1 MMKFFI
7 IVNHVQQGPYTI
19 DELHQMHITS
29 DTLVWADGMAQWTP
43 AWRVME
49 LRPILHDQN
58 YAQPGAQT
66 NYQASSQA
74 TPPPP
79 PIQLEGETQPQGQP
93 APQVPLP
100 GTGPAGAYESTSVRK
115 KSHHALYWLLGIL
128 GMLLLVMIVTNPSES
143 DHRQQLRQN
152 VTEGMAQ
159 AIEEQMGES
168 SFLPLGMITHMLA
181 APIIEQTL
189 SSLTQYHNY
198 VIFSTT
204 SIYTSEGDVT
214 VSYGCLGKVL
224 TADKDK
230 VAEAIATSNGMK
242 TIKGLINGFS
252 SHNNDEEALPAPDP
266 SAGGEE
272 PADSTSLTDQIG
284 NAIADHVSKQVKK
297 EIRQHTDSATSSA
310 ISSLVDKAIK
320 LINGK

>member
-19 DELHQMHITS
+19 DELRQMHITS
-29 DTLVWADGMAQWTP
+29 ETLVWADGMAQWTP

-58 YAQPGAQT
+58 YAPSGSQT
-66 NYQASSQA
+66 NAQASSQT

-79 PIQLEGETQPQGQP
+79 PIHLEGEPQPQSQS
-93 APQVPLP
+93 APQVPNLGIDP
-100 GTGPAGAYESTSVRK
+100 DRTHETASGRK

-128 GMLLLVMIVTNPSES
+128 AALLLVMVVTNPTEN

-152 VTEGMAQ
+152 VTEGMTQ

-168 SFLPLGMITHMLA
+168 SFLPLGMISRMLA

-189 SSLTQYHNY
+189 GSLTQYHNY

-204 SIYTSEGDVT
+204 SIYTSDGDVT

-252 SHNNDEEALPAPDP
+252 SHGNDEEAFSSDP
-266 SAGGEE
+266 TVNEE
-272 PADSTSLTDQIG
+272 QSVDSTSLTVQIG

-297 EIRQHTDSATSSA
+297 EISQHTDSATSSA
-310 ISSLVDKAIK
+310 IGSLVDKAIK